1 MLVWMLNLES
11 WIKIKFNI
19 QNSCCTYMYSARED
33 YWYLVQKSFDEICV
47 ESHHIR
53 TQLQPPFSL
62 SCLVGTTFLLFA
74 WRCDSNFLRSLNSCA
89 TCKACSAVLRFLW
102 FRVRSLSSLSLWL
115 ALSALSC
122 FNVRAFVLCH
132 TVYV

>member
-1 MLVWMLNLES
+1 MLCECWILNKN
-11 WIKIKFNI
+11 KINFNTCI
-19 QNSCCTYMYSARED
+19 QNSCCIPL
-33 YWYLVQKSFDEICV
+33 LVERITGTLSRNHWIKICV

-74 WRCDSNFLRSLNSCA
+74 WRCTSLFLWSLKSCA
-89 TCKACSAVLRFLW
+89 TCKAWTAVLRFLW
-102 FRVRSLSSLSLWL
+102 FRVRSLSSLSLWF

-132 TVYV
+132 IVYV